1 MPFTIDISKSDVKF
15 LGHKLRIDDCGGQDD
30 LMNYYINSVPDQ
42 VFSKIQFLIY
52 VFDVRFEDQA
62 NDLNTYK
69 LIQEKLLDY
78 SPNAKIFILL
88 HKIDFLRNSE
98 LD

>member
-42 VFSKIQFLIY
+42 VFSKIQYLIY
-52 VFDVRFEDQA
+52 VFDV
-62 NDLNTYK
+62 
-69 LIQEKLLDY
+69 
-78 SPNAKIFILL
+78 
-88 HKIDFLRNSE
+88 
-98 LD
+98 